1 MFVAIVSVTWLTATL
16 ARDAHVADVRA
27 GLAQRAEDK
36 AHRLADLIGRETG
49 SVESLAAFVEIA
61 RDDPATMDERLG
73 EFAFRLMEGTRTVR
87 SVQVAPGSILQYVF
101 PVQGNEA
108 AVGLDLMADPDRRRL
123 LAPAIETGETVV
135 QGPVDLVQGGMGLM
149 VRKPIYND
157 DGSFYGFA
165 AIVLDWRSVVEIS
178 GIDEQADGVIMGT
191 REESGRVIAG
201 DPAVFEAEPEVRSL
215 QVAYTDTVWQLA
227 VSPADGWPGAAPAAP
242 YIWLLGIAM
251 AGVAAL
257 FTHEVQRRP
266 EVLRK
271 EREKARQELAFAEAR
286 YQATVR
292 HAAVGVVIT
301 DIEGRIVYA
310 NPAFCRLAG
319 TPAEELLGIKSGRL
333 IHSEDLGPHLARMS
347 RLSRGA
353 VSEVESELRV
363 SGQED
368 RLVRAMVTMISGS
381 SGDLYVSIIE
391 DITDRRRAEQ
401 ELADSEARF
410 RQLFEQAPI
419 AIQREDYSLAIAE
432 FEKMREAG
440 ISDLRHYLE
449 GSDERIRHLLG
460 LVKIIDANPASDYL
474 QGHLGGT
481 GDGLTLLDR
490 ESDPAIESFAQTLLA
505 VWNGEPHLEHS
516 VETIDAD
523 GAPMYLDVRWNAPLV
538 DGEPDY
544 SRMLV
549 TISNITELREAQRR
563 LEDLIE
569 SKDRFVASVAHEL
582 RTPLTAV
589 VGFAQELKNDQLL
602 YSEREK
608 EEFREMIATHS
619 VELSNIIEDLLVWA
633 RADIGE
639 VRVDPE
645 PTNIAENIRLTL
657 ASVEALDVLVEE
669 PDGAIEGHA
678 DASRLRQIV
687 RNLATNAVR
696 YGGDDVRVAVY
707 RSDGAVVVDFSDNG
721 SALSK
726 RDIKRIFEP
735 YYRTASK
742 ESTPGSIGLGL
753 SVSRSLARA
762 QGGDLVCLRE
772 NDRNVFRLSLPLVME
787 AVAVAG

>member
-1 MFVAIVSVTWLTATL
+1 M
-16 ARDAHVADVRA
+16 
-27 GLAQRAEDK
+27 
-36 AHRLADLIGRETG
+36 
-49 SVESLAAFVEIA
+49 
-61 RDDPATMDERLG
+61 
-73 EFAFRLMEGTRTVR
+73 
-87 SVQVAPGSILQYVF
+87 
-101 PVQGNEA
+101 
-108 AVGLDLMADPDRRRL
+108 
-123 LAPAIETGETVV
+123 
-135 QGPVDLVQGGMGLM
+135 
-149 VRKPIYND
+149 
-157 DGSFYGFA
+157 
-165 AIVLDWRSVVEIS
+165 
-178 GIDEQADGVIMGT
+178 
-191 REESGRVIAG
+191 
-201 DPAVFEAEPEVRSL
+201 
-215 QVAYTDTVWQLA
+215 
-227 VSPADGWPGAAPAAP
+227 
-242 YIWLLGIAM
+242 
-251 AGVAAL
+251 
-257 FTHEVQRRP
+257 
-266 EVLRK
+266 
-271 EREKARQELAFAEAR
+271 
-286 YQATVR
+286 
-292 HAAVGVVIT
+292 
-301 DIEGRIVYA
+301 
-310 NPAFCRLAG
+310 
-319 TPAEELLGIKSGRL
+319 
-333 IHSEDLGPHLARMS
+333 
-347 RLSRGA
+347 
-353 VSEVESELRV
+353 
-363 SGQED
+363 
-368 RLVRAMVTMISGS
+368 
-381 SGDLYVSIIE
+381 
-391 DITDRRRAEQ
+391 
-401 ELADSEARF
+401 ADSEARF